1 MRSSFL
7 NTPPLPRILE
17 KRCGLMFETSIL
29 NLTPFNLHQ
38 ITVDTNIAGSRFN
51 LTDVACLKLVTL
63 SYVVTE
69 SRFIVK
75 CHDER
80 KTTAFHQMI
89 QFKVIYSL

>member
-69 SRFIVK
+69 SRDGFV
-75 CHDER
+75 
-80 KTTAFHQMI
+80 
-89 QFKVIYSL
+89 VLL